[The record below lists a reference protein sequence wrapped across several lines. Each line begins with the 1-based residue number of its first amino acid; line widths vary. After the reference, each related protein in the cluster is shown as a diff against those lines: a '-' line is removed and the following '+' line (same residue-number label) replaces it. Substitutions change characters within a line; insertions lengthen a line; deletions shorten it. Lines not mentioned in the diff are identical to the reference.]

1 MPPKKC
7 GFRPAFTAG
16 EDVTIEDLSGT
27 GCNDLLAVTTDGY
40 AACFDGSSWHL
51 LDLPSHAGLNQICR
65 LRDGRYAIAG
75 YNSTLL
81 IGQRDQWQRVAP
93 LKQDRNYYGVA
104 SWRSDVFVASLGN
117 IDVFNGTALRRVPI
131 PQPKRELAILASGP
145 DGVWSL
151 CGHTIGMVSAAGWRD
166 VP

>member
-1 MPPKKC
+1 
-7 GFRPAFTAG
+7 
-16 EDVTIEDLSGT
+16 
-27 GCNDLLAVTTDGY
+27 VTTDGY

-51 LDLPSHAGLNQICR
+51 LDLPSHAGLNRICR

-81 IGQRDQWQRVAP
+81 VGQRDQWQQVAP
-93 LKQDRNYYGVA
+93 LEQNRNYYGDA
-104 SWRSDVFVASLGN
+104 SCGSDMFVTSLGS
-117 IDVFNGTALRRVPI
+117 IDVFDGTALGRLPI
-131 PQPKRELAILASGP
+131 PTPPKRELARQTSGP